1 MLQEIT
7 YQGVFEPT
15 GNGAFSVYFPDL
27 PGCTSYGKT
36 LSEAQRN
43 AQDALRL
50 HLYGM
55 EQDGDPVPA
64 PSATPEVDPETAAGY
79 VIYPV
84 TIWESVRFLRYKG
97 YSAKPEYSAADH
109 TFYGKL
115 LGISDLV
122 DFHAESPQ
130 AMEDEFHK
138 AVDDYLAFCA
148 ETGKTPQREY
158 GGMKMI
164 TVPELEADLDKYV
177 EMAQIQDFLIVQ
189 NGKVVAKLTAADK
202 QTV

>member
-1 MLQEIT
+1 MLRQVT
-7 YQGVFEPT
+7 YKGVFEPA

-27 PGCTSYGKT
+27 PGCTSYGDT
-36 LSEAQRN
+36 LSEVQRN
-43 AQDALRL
+43 SQDALVL

-79 VIYPV
+79 LVYMV
-84 TIWESVRFLRYKG
+84 TVFILNYKE
-97 YSAKPEYSAADH
+97 YSAIAEYSAADKI
-109 TFYGKL
+109 FYGRFW
-115 LGISDLV
+115 GISDLM
-122 DFHAESPQ
+122 DFQSESPQ
-130 AMEDEFHK
+130 ALEDEFHK

-148 ETGKTPQREY
+148 ETGKTPQRERY
-158 GGMKMI
+158 SLKMI

-177 EMAQIQDFLIVQ
+177 EMAQIQDVLIVQ
-189 NGKVVAKLTAADK
+189 NGKVVAKLTAADE